1 MNKFKENGILS
12 VFQQISK
19 QCKERERVEKTC
31 IHEISTKKVQ
41 DICNSAGLS
50 DSDFYDILCVSS
62 AIANGMRKNGC
73 DELETSYK
81 GELIVAAENL
91 RNKV

>member
-1 MNKFKENGILS
+1 MNKIKENGILS

-31 IHEISTKKVQ
+31 IHEISPKKVQ
-41 DICNSAGLS
+41 DMCNSAGLS
-50 DSDFYDILCVSS
+50 DVDFYDILSVSS

-73 DELETSYK
+73 DELETKFK
-81 GELIVAAENL
+81 GELLVMMENFKL
-91 RNKV
+91 K